1 MIGNGTTYEELKH
14 EIHERIASEI
24 GRCGYSYDM
33 LANYLGYN
41 SKGAIS
47 KLTSFSSDTI
57 PDLPRIVKLAHLLDV
72 NVEFLLCVTDERK
85 FFYHK
90 KPIDWTVMENCTSKK
105 RSGGDVYSWLKKME
119 RKNYLK
125 YHRSKVGQM
134 LYSISKSVNVSDRI
148 KKIMDT

>member
-72 NVEFLLCVTDERK
+72 NVEFLLCVTDERR

-125 YHRSKVGQM
+125 CHRSKVGQM
-134 LYSISKSVNVSDRI
+134 LYSISKSVNVPDWI
-148 KKIMDT
+148 KKFKDT